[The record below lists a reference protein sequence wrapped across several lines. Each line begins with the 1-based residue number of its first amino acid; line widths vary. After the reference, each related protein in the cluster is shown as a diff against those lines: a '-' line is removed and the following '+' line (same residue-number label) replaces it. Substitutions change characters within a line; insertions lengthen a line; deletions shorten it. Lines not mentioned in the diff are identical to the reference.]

1 MFYSSSSTGSISSD
15 IGRQRTDPLQG
26 SLLGLPSLRPA
37 LYLLS
42 NCYSGKTW
50 SDKESME
57 LANEK
62 DIANIENWA
71 SVGIPSIPAYTNNK
85 ATIKVMREILGR
97 LCGQG
102 PTILTIGGHTMS
114 IQGKST
120 YITADCCK
128 KGEQVPTRGI
138 SFQEMRDLIVSNPE
152 TSPLL

>member
-1 MFYSSSSTGSISSD
+1 MFYSSSSIGSMSSD

-26 SLLGLPSLRPA
+26 SLLGLPGLRPA

-62 DIANIENWA
+62 DIANIQNWA
-71 SVGIPSIPAYTNNK
+71 KIGVPSILGYTNNK
-85 ATIKVMREILGR
+85 TTIKIMREILGR
-97 LCGQG
+97 LCGEG
-102 PTILTIGGHTMS
+102 PTILTIGGHTML
-114 IQGKST
+114 IQDKDT
-120 YITADCCK
+120 YITADCCR

-138 SFQEMRDLIVSNPE
+138 SFRDMRDLIVSNPE